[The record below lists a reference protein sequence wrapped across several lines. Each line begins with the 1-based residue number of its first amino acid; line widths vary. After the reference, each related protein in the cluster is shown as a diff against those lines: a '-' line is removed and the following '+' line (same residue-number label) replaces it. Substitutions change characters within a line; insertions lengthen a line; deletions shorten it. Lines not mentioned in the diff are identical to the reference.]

1 VAHAAI
7 ACFLGDTAEAT
18 MAFAATRPPDIP
30 RIALV
35 DFGNDCVGTSLTVIR
50 TLFRRYLEHVKAG
63 RKEEAQK
70 YKLFGVRPDTSSNLR
85 DVSVPPLGDGRLD
98 CGVNPRLVFLMR
110 EAIDREWQGW
120 PLEGEDR
127 ALAERYCREVK
138 IVVTGGFTPARISQF
153 EGLRVPADLYGVG
166 SWLLSNSDES
176 GTNTDFT
183 ADVVRVRIDGRYYDL
198 AKVGR
203 KACDN
208 LMLERVQ

>member
-1 VAHAAI
+1 
-7 ACFLGDTAEAT
+7 
-18 MAFAATRPPDIP
+18 
-30 RIALV
+30 
-35 DFGNDCVGTSLTVIR
+35 
-50 TLFRRYLEHVKAG
+50 
-63 RKEEAQK
+63 
-70 YKLFGVRPDTSSNLR
+70 
-85 DVSVPPLGDGRLD
+85 
-98 CGVNPRLVFLMR
+98 MR
-110 EAIDREWQGW
+110 EAIDREWQSW

-138 IVVTGGFTPARISQF
+138 IVVTGGFTPARIRQF

>member
-1 VAHAAI
+1 
-7 ACFLGDTAEAT
+7 
-18 MAFAATRPPDIP
+18 M
-30 RIALV
+30 
-35 DFGNDCVGTSLTVIR
+35 
-50 TLFRRYLEHVKAG
+50 KAG

-153 EGLRVPADLYGVG
+153 EELRVPADLYGVG

-198 AKVGR
+198 AKVGTQGLRQPDAGAGAVAAAELSLAQRLARVR
-203 KACDN
+203 KPLPRSRRWSAVT
-208 LMLERVQ
+208 RVRS

>member
-1 VAHAAI
+1 
-7 ACFLGDTAEAT
+7 
-18 MAFAATRPPDIP
+18 MAFAATRPADIP

-35 DFGNDCVGTSLTVIR
+35 DFRNDSVGTSLQVIR
-50 TLFRRYLEHVKAG
+50 ALFRRWLELTKAG
-63 RKEEAQK
+63 RLEEAKK

-85 DVSVPPLGDGRLD
+85 DVSIPPLGDPRLD

-110 EAIDREWQGW
+110 EAVDHAWQEWG
-120 PLEGEDR
+120 LTGEDR
-127 ALAERYCREVK
+127 RLAEGYCRDVK
-138 IVVTGGFTPARISQF
+138 IVVTGGFTPARIRQF
-153 EGLRVPADLYGVG
+153 EDLRVPADLYGVG

-183 ADVVRVRIDGRYYDL
+183 ADVVRVKIDGRFHDL

-203 KACDN
+203 RACDN